1 MNLKTLKTA
10 IKYLPAKKAIAINA
24 KHGVGK
30 SQIVEQIAAEL
41 GYKFI
46 CLPAGQIADAG
57 DIIGL
62 PDKRQVEV
70 LKENGAKTT
79 ETITAFAPPHWWP
92 QDETKPVLLF
102 IDEANRVVS
111 PSIFACLF
119 DLVLN
124 QNVQGKFLPKNSRV
138 IAAFNP
144 SNAGNFYQVQEF
156 DPAFLDRFAVYDFL
170 PSIDEWISYG
180 ISKGFN
186 PNVLNFIKRN
196 ESYLDPYT
204 LEDEIAK
211 ITADQVLPSRRSWE
225 TASELLNRH
234 VFKGEE
240 IELREILTGLV
251 GTGAAVK
258 FADFYEKENIG
269 VELEILLTNFDAV
282 AHKVR
287 ELNSIDQTS
296 LAMEISVKIANPQSQ
311 DKFSI
316 YAPNLE
322 GFLTTVSKEVAAFVY
337 GQINYA
343 VKNNKTWPG
352 LLFRLRPSLIS
363 NFSKLH
369 SISVE

>member
-1 MNLKTLKTA
+1 MNLKTLKNA
-10 IKYLPAKKAIAINA
+10 IKFLPAKKAIAINA

-30 SQIVEQIAAEL
+30 SQIVEQLAAEL

-62 PDKRQVEV
+62 PDKRVV
-70 LKENGAKTT
+70 DG

-92 QDETKPVLLF
+92 LDQTKPVLLF

-124 QNVQGKFLPKNSRV
+124 QNVQGKFLPKGSRV
-138 IAAFNP
+138 VAAFNP

-156 DPAFLDRFAVYDFL
+156 DPAFLDRFAVYDFM
-170 PSIDEWISYG
+170 PSLDEWISYG

-186 PNVLNFIKRN
+186 PSVLNFIKRN
-196 ESYLDPYT
+196 ESFLDPYVT
-204 LEDEIAK
+204 EDEIAK
-211 ITADQVLPSRRSWE
+211 IKADQILPSRRSWE
-225 TASELLNRH
+225 AVSELLNNH
-234 VFKGEE
+234 SFKNEPM
-240 IELREILTGLV
+240 ELREILTGLV
-251 GTGAAVK
+251 GTGAAVR

-269 VELEILLTNFDAV
+269 VELEVVMTDFDSV
-282 AHKVR
+282 ADYVKK
-287 ELNSIDQTS
+287 LNAIDQTS
-296 LAMEISVKIANPQSQ
+296 LATEISIKIATVNSE
-311 DKFSI
+311 DKLDE

-322 GFLTTVSKEVAAFVY
+322 KFLTTVSKEVAAYVY

-343 VKNNKTWPG
+343 VNNKKSWPG
-352 LLFRLRPSLIS
+352 LLFKTRPSLIS
-363 NFSKLH
+363 NFSRLY
-369 SISVE
+369 SITVG

>member
-1 MNLKTLKTA
+1 MNLKTLKNA
-10 IKYLPAKKAIAINA
+10 ITYLPAKKAIAINA

-30 SQIVEQIAAEL
+30 SQIVEQLAAEL

-62 PDKRQVEV
+62 PDKRVV
-70 LKENGAKTT
+70 SG

-92 QDETKPVLLF
+92 LDQTKPVLLF

-124 QNVQGKFLPKNSRV
+124 QNVQGKYLPKGSRV
-138 IAAFNP
+138 VAAFNP

-170 PSIDEWISYG
+170 PSIEEWISYG

-186 PNVLNFIKRN
+186 PSVLNFIKRY
-196 ESYLDPYT
+196 ESFLDPYT
-204 LEDEIAK
+204 TEDEIAK
-211 ITADQVLPSRRSWE
+211 IKADQILPSRRSWE
-225 TASELLNRH
+225 TVSELLNKH
-234 VFKGEE
+234 SFKNESM
-240 IELREILTGLV
+240 ELREILTGIIGV
-251 GTGAAVK
+251 GAAVK
-258 FADFYEKENIG
+258 FADFYEQDNIG
-269 VELEILLTNFDAV
+269 VEIEALLSDFSLV
-282 AHKVR
+282 EEQVKK
-287 ELNSIDQTS
+287 LNSINQTS
-296 LAMEISVKIANPQSQ
+296 LATEISIKIASSESEKNLG
-311 DKFSI
+311 I
-316 YAPNLE
+316 YAPNVE
-322 GFLTTVSKEVAAFVY
+322 KFLTTVNKEVAAYVY

-343 VKNNKTWPG
+343 VNNKKTWPIA
-352 LLFRLRPSLIS
+352 LFRIRPSLIS

-369 SISVE
+369 SITVS